1 MEYVTETYRRCLK
14 ITVFADNLDAFTATL
29 ENETLGRLVL
39 ILLQSVLSWAIL
51 FLITIGIL
59 IGNPQ
64 RLLFV

>member
-1 MEYVTETYRRCLK
+1 M
-14 ITVFADNLDAFTATL
+14 
-29 ENETLGRLVL
+29 LGRLVL